1 MQQNRDKKT
10 DVAYEVDIGLDF
22 VEFHVANH
30 VEYIILHQNSKGII
44 FSCNRN

>member
-10 DVAYEVDIGLDF
+10 DVAYQVDIGLDF
-22 VEFHVANH
+22 VVANH
-30 VEYIILHQNSKGII
+30 VVYIILHQNSKDII